1 MVQSMVLTRPKTT
14 QIRRVT
20 RSGPHE
26 VATLKAKTREE
37 RMPELRGS
45 ETEANLR
52 AAFAREIEANGRY
65 LYFAQQADVEGQP
78 EAAALFRAIAE
89 GELGHALGHL
99 DFLADVGDP
108 ATDMAIGSTEENL
121 ASAATGERAEADEH
135 YPEFGRVARAEGFG
149 EIADWLE
156 SLSAAEGAYADRL
169 AAALDELN

>member
-1 MVQSMVLTRPKTT
+1 
-14 QIRRVT
+14 
-20 RSGPHE
+20 
-26 VATLKAKTREE
+26 
-37 RMPELRGS
+37 MPELRGS

-65 LYFAQQADVEGQP
+65 LFFAQQADVEGQP
-78 EAAALFRAIAE
+78 KAAALFRAIAE

-99 DFLADVGDP
+99 DYLAEVGDP
-108 ATDMAIGSTEENL
+108 TTDLPIGSTEENL
-121 ASAATGERAEADEH
+121 SAAATGERAEADQL

-169 AAALDELN
+169 NTALEELD